1 MHFCYTETN
10 SRGGKISLAL
20 TRQIT
25 QKDKFITHQK
35 TAALRNLNEQRLEN
49 FHCSQMNI
57 A

>member
-10 SRGGKISLAL
+10 SRGGKISLAI

-35 TAALRNLNEQRLEN
+35 TAALRNLNEQHLEN